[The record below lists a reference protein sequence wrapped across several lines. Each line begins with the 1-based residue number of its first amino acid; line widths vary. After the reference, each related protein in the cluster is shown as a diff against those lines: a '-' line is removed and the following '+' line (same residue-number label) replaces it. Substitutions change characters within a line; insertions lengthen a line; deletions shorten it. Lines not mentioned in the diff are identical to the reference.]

1 MKEHPVVSLGAAK
14 QIPRAMDDPIMIFDS
29 ATQPERLVVMFGLK
43 GENGQTVM
51 VLVELDVHK
60 DRTFVNLVT
69 SVYGNKPA
77 WFLDQITNGK
87 LRYQDK
93 KQKPRVGEPTQAAI
107 APGCSKQRL
116 WS

>member
-1 MKEHPVVSLGAAK
+1 
-14 QIPRAMDDPIMIFDS
+14 MDDPIMIFDS

-93 KQKPRVGEPTQAAI
+93 K
-107 APGCSKQRL
+107 
-116 WS
+116 